1 MSTSD
6 GRDKA
11 DLEVRIGPLA
21 LKNPVMTASGTYGYG
36 NDIQPASTMARLGAV
51 CTKGLSLKPRD
62 GNPPPRIWETDCGML
77 NAIGLANMGM
87 ERFLKKILPDLKAH
101 GVTVVANIF
110 GECDDD
116 FKALAGMVRGEE
128 GISALELN
136 ISCPNVKKGGVLFG
150 RDPALAAG
158 ITKNVIRAGGLPVI
172 VKLTPAA
179 ENLQE
184 VAKAVEEA
192 GACAVTA
199 VNTFRGM
206 AIDPE
211 TGMPRLSTVIGGL
224 SGPAIKPIALRM
236 VYELYTAVSIPIIA
250 SGGIFSAGDAL
261 EYMMAGA
268 AAVQTGTGNLID
280 PATPFRVL
288 DGIADYCAEK
298 QTSPAGL
305 TGLTHRLVGSRR
317 L

>member
-1 MSTSD
+1 MSTSN
-6 GRDKA
+6 GRDSA
-11 DLEVRIGPLA
+11 DLEVRIGPVT
-21 LKNPVMTASGTYGYG
+21 LKNPVITASGTYGYG
-36 NDIQPASTMARLGAV
+36 NDIQPAATMARLGAF

-62 GNPPPRIWETDCGML
+62 GNPPPRIWETDSGML

-87 ERFLKKILPDLKAH
+87 ERFLEDVLPDLIAQ

-110 GECDDD
+110 AECDDD
-116 FKALAGMVRGEE
+116 FRALAAMVRGEE

-158 ITKNVIRAGGLPVI
+158 ITDSVIRASGLPVI

-179 ENLQE
+179 QNLVE
-184 VAKAVEEA
+184 VARAVEEA

-224 SGPAIKPIALRM
+224 SGPAIRPIALRM
-236 VYELYTAVSIPIIA
+236 VYELYTAVAIPIIA
-250 SGGIFSAGDAL
+250 SGGIFSAADAL
-261 EYMMAGA
+261 EYLMAGA
-268 AAVQTGTGNLID
+268 VAVQTGTGNLID
-280 PATPFRVL
+280 PATPFKVL
-288 DGIADYCAEK
+288 DGIADYCGKKKTTPAE
-298 QTSPAGL
+298 L